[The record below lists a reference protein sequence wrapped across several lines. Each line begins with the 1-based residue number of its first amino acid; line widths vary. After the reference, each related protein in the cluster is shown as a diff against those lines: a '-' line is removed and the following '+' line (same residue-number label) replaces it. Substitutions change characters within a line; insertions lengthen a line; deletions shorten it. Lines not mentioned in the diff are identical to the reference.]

1 MQFLPEYHSTIKPES
16 KVPLMY
22 ILDARGRVCP
32 LPLFYTKKK
41 IDELK
46 TGEELEVLTD
56 DITAKNTIPQWS
68 REHGHEIVRVE
79 ESGGDFKVII
89 RKH

>member
-1 MQFLPEYHSTIKPES
+1 
-16 KVPLMY
+16 MY
-22 ILDARGRVCP
+22 KLDARGRVCP

-56 DITAKNTIPQWS
+56 DAIAKNTIPQWS
-68 REHGHEIVRVE
+68 REHGHEVVKIE
-79 ESGGDFKVII
+79 ESGSDFKVVI
-89 RKH
+89 RKN